1 MADYSTEEL
10 EKIADKFRSDTSGIR
25 GTKDFTSPEE
35 LYDELK
41 KEIKKYHP
49 SDDTSLV
56 DKAYR
61 VAYDAHKGQARKS
74 GEPYIIHPLCVAII
88 LAELELD
95 KETIAAGLL
104 HDVLEDTIMT
114 MDEMRAEFGDDVAH
128 LVDGVTKLKHLHLT
142 DSTKD
147 PKDKNADRLEMQA
160 ENLRKMFLAMAKD
173 IRVILIKLADRLHN
187 MRTLKYQSKEAQ
199 QRIARETQD
208 IYCPIAQRLGISK
221 IKIELEDLC
230 MKYLYPDAYY
240 DLVEKVALRKTE
252 RDTYIQGLVND
263 VKKYVT
269 DAGIKA
275 EIYGRAKHFFS
286 IYKKMVN
293 QDKTIDQIYDLFAI
307 RILVDTIPDCYAVL
321 GIIHEKYKP
330 IPGRF
335 KDYIA
340 MPKQN
345 MYQSLHTTLIGPS
358 GQPFEIQIRTYE
370 MHRTAEYGIAAH
382 WKYKLGMGAGGK
394 GESTRLAENIE
405 KVKNMIL
412 DQLEAE
418 DVTDIA
424 KNIRNDFEENDVYVF
439 TPKGDVM
446 VIPNGSTPIDLAYII
461 HTQVGHRMVGAKV
474 NGKIVPIDYK
484 LKTGEICEI
493 ITQKEEHPNKAW
505 IDICKTASAKSK
517 IRQWYKHE
525 KRDENIAEGK
535 QMLEKEFKR
544 NGINLSD
551 EEFVEFIEKMLMK
564 KQYVT
569 LDDVYA
575 AIGYG
580 GIQLWK
586 VMPRIKEE
594 YQKTYAADIEKIEV
608 PQAPRKKPK
617 ASSGVVIEGTD
628 DVLVK
633 FSNCCNPLPGDEIIG
648 YITRGYG
655 VSIHKRECTNVPK
668 DLNDCEEPERWVSC
682 YWEDKAG
689 EAFRSTLQI
698 IATDRTGLLADVTI
712 KLSNM
717 HIFIHSLNSR
727 EVGDGKAMVTATI
740 DVTGK
745 NHLKGVISK
754 LSDISGIIEI
764 KRL

>member
-1 MADYSTEEL
+1 MSKY
-10 EKIADKFRSDTSGIR
+10 SGIAHYQ
-25 GTKDFTSPEE
+25 DFNE
-35 LYDELK
+35 LVKLLGQSNSTYDIDK
-41 KEIKKYHP
+41 I
-49 SDDTSLV
+49 T
-56 DKAYR
+56 KAYKFAEKAHGDQRR
-61 VAYDAHKGQARKS
+61 VS
-74 GEPYIIHPLCVAII
+74 GIPYILHPTSVACI
-88 LAELELD
+88 LAELGMD
-95 KETIAAGLL
+95 TDAICAALL
-104 HDVLEDTIMT
+104 HDVVEDTPT
-114 MDEMRAEFGDDVAH
+114 TLEEVEKLFGADVAR
-128 LVDGVTKLKHLHLT
+128 LIDGVTKISKIT
-142 DSTKD
+142 FSS
-147 PKDKNADRLEMQA
+147 REQRQA
-160 ENLRKMFLAMAKD
+160 ENIRKMLIAMAND
-173 IRVILIKLADRLHN
+173 IRVIIIKLADRLHN
-187 MRTLKYQSKEAQ
+187 MRTISCMPEQSRRDKAHENMQVYA
-199 QRIARETQD
+199 
-208 IYCPIAQRLGISK
+208 PIAHRLGIK
-221 IKIELEDLC
+221 TIKDELEDLSLQ
-230 MKYLYPDAYY
+230 YLDPIGYKEIEDAISLSEN
-240 DLVEKVALRKTE
+240 DRDKFIESIKNQILEKTNNIIKNVYISGRVKSVYSIYRKTFM
-252 RDTYIQGLVND
+252 QG
-263 VKKYVT
+263 
-269 DAGIKA
+269 
-275 EIYGRAKHFFS
+275 
-286 IYKKMVN
+286 
-293 QDKTIDQIYDLFAI
+293 KTIDQIFDVFAVRVI
-307 RILVDTIPDCYAVL
+307 VDTVSDCYNVL
-321 GIIHEKYKP
+321 GVVHDIFKP
-330 IPGRF
+330 IPNRF
-335 KDYIA
+335 KDYIS
-340 MPKQN
+340 MPKPN
-345 MYQSLHTTLIGPS
+345 MYQSLHTTVLDKRAI
-358 GQPFEIQIRTYE
+358 PFEVQIRTWE
-370 MHRTAEYGIAAH
+370 MHYTAEYGIAAH

-754 LSDISGIIEI
+754 LSDISGIVEI

>member
-1 MADYSTEEL
+1 MSKY
-10 EKIADKFRSDTSGIR
+10 SGIAHYQ
-25 GTKDFTSPEE
+25 DFNE
-35 LYDELK
+35 LVKLLGQSNSTYDIDK
-41 KEIKKYHP
+41 I
-49 SDDTSLV
+49 T
-56 DKAYR
+56 KAYKFAEKAHGDQRR
-61 VAYDAHKGQARKS
+61 VS
-74 GEPYIIHPLCVAII
+74 GIPYILHPTSVACI
-88 LAELELD
+88 LAELGMD
-95 KETIAAGLL
+95 TDAICAALL
-104 HDVLEDTIMT
+104 HDVVEDTPT
-114 MDEMRAEFGDDVAH
+114 TLEEVEKLFGADVAK
-128 LVDGVTKLKHLHLT
+128 LIDGVTKISKIAF
-142 DSTKD
+142 SS
-147 PKDKNADRLEMQA
+147 REQRQA
-160 ENLRKMFLAMAKD
+160 ENIRKMLIAMAND
-173 IRVILIKLADRLHN
+173 IRVIIIKLADRLHN
-187 MRTLKYQSKEAQ
+187 MRTISCMPEQSRRDKAHENMQVYA
-199 QRIARETQD
+199 
-208 IYCPIAQRLGISK
+208 PIAHRLGIK
-221 IKIELEDLC
+221 TIKDELEDLSLQ
-230 MKYLYPDAYY
+230 YLDPIGYKEIEDAISLSEN
-240 DLVEKVALRKTE
+240 DRDKFIESIKNQILEKTNNIIKNVYISGRVKSVYSIYRKTFM
-252 RDTYIQGLVND
+252 QG
-263 VKKYVT
+263 
-269 DAGIKA
+269 
-275 EIYGRAKHFFS
+275 
-286 IYKKMVN
+286 
-293 QDKTIDQIYDLFAI
+293 KTIDQIFDVFAVRVI
-307 RILVDTIPDCYAVL
+307 VDTVSDCYNVL
-321 GIIHEKYKP
+321 GVVHDIFKP
-330 IPGRF
+330 IPNRF
-335 KDYIA
+335 KDYIS
-340 MPKQN
+340 MPKPN
-345 MYQSLHTTLIGPS
+345 MYQSLHTTVLDKRAI
-358 GQPFEIQIRTYE
+358 PFEVQIRTWE
-370 MHRTAEYGIAAH
+370 MHYTAEYGIAAH

-668 DLNDCEEPERWVSC
+668 NLNDCEEPERW
-682 YWEDKAG
+682 
-689 EAFRSTLQI
+689 
-698 IATDRTGLLADVTI
+698 
-712 KLSNM
+712 
-717 HIFIHSLNSR
+717 
-727 EVGDGKAMVTATI
+727 
-740 DVTGK
+740 
-745 NHLKGVISK
+745 
-754 LSDISGIIEI
+754 
-764 KRL
+764 